1 MDTKQALIAAAE
13 RQFYEHGF
21 AATGMDALARAAGMS
36 SRTLYKHAGSKAALI
51 VAVLDARDRRFF
63 EYVERCE
70 VGALFDAHLRWIA
83 REGAHG
89 CLFLRAL
96 GETGGAQPEIAA
108 AVRRHKD
115 RMRAWIEAA
124 VLAAIG
130 RPDPVLAERIVLL
143 FEGAVA
149 ASAYQGV
156 AAIRAAAATA
166 RHLVDVEGAA

>member
-1 MDTKQALIAAAE
+1 MDTRQALVAAAE
-13 RQFYEHGF
+13 RQFHEHGF
-21 AATGMDALARAAGMS
+21 RATGMDALARAAGMS

-51 VAVLDARDRRFF
+51 VTVLDARDQRFF
-63 EYVERCE
+63 ATIERCE
-70 VGALFDAHLRWIA
+70 VAALFDAHLRWIA

-96 GETGGAQPEIAA
+96 GETGGAHPEIAA

-115 RMRAWIEAA
+115 RMRAWVEAA
-124 VLAAIG
+124 VVAAIG
-130 RPDPVLAERIVLL
+130 RPDPVLAGRIVLL

-156 AAIRAAAATA
+156 AAIGAAAAAA
-166 RHLVDVEGAA
+166 RHLVDAEQAA